1 MPINPTIALGAQQP
15 QQQSVNMLGQLG
27 QLYALKAAKQE
38 VEGGEALR
46 EAFAQGGDL
55 NDPAFVQ
62 RLRAANP
69 KLALEIEAKNLAG
82 QKTRT
87 EILKDRIAM
96 SRDALANVNTPESYL
111 AWHEA
116 NHKDPMM
123 ASFFASNGIT
133 AEDSRARIMA
143 ELAKPGGLDKL
154 KRESALGATE
164 LQKQLMQTER
174 TYGAA
179 AISAAPGH
187 ARNALEREK
196 WNYDL
201 ANPKL
206 ERVEGDTGFYLYD
219 ARRPN
224 SAVPLGM
231 APAAPAAAPVTAPA
245 APANSLIT
253 TQAAPTINLN
263 ALTGGTPS
271 QPGAPTVANAA
282 AADAAAR
289 AAAARPSPLR
299 PKGTAPTLT
308 RVEDPANKGQMLEV
322 DARTYRGGTIGDPGV
337 IGVARTEKLTPAQTL
352 KLKTEM
358 GKDFKIAENAIAST
372 NELLESIDAVR
383 SSDLKA
389 ISGPIAGRT
398 PSAKEASLT
407 AESRIE
413 NLKGKVTALG
423 KASAAMTG
431 AIGSIANQEW
441 KILADQIAVLDLT
454 KGEKAV
460 SEQID
465 RLENMARG
473 TVNRIRDAY
482 ERQYGEH
489 FDLAPQYREVPNIT
503 YTPGK
508 YTRTGRA
515 TSGVDSSNPW
525 LK

>member
-1 MPINPTIALGAQQP
+1 MPINPNIALGAQP
-15 QQQSVNMLGQLG
+15 QQQPVNMLGQLG

-46 EAFAQGGDL
+46 EAFASGGDL

-69 KLALEIEAKNLAG
+69 KMALEIEAKNLAG

-179 AISAAPGH
+179 SISAAPGH
-187 ARNALEREK
+187 RQADLAVQKYRDE
-196 WNYDL
+196 L

-219 ARRPN
+219 PRKPN

-231 APAAPAAAPVTAPA
+231 APVAPAAAPVTTPA
-245 APANSLIT
+245 APVNSLIT

-263 ALTGGTPS
+263 ALTGGAPN
-271 QPGAPTVANAA
+271 QAGPTVANAA

-289 AAAARPSPLR
+289 AAAAQPSALR

-358 GKDFKIAENAIAST
+358 GKDFKVAENAIAST

>member
-1 MPINPTIALGAQQP
+1 MPINPTIALGAQP
-15 QQQSVNMLGQLG
+15 QQQPVNMLGQLG

-46 EAFAQGGDL
+46 EAFASGGDL

-69 KLALEIEAKNLAG
+69 KMALEIEAKNLAG

-96 SRDALANVNTPESYL
+96 SRDALANVNTPEAYL

-187 ARNALEREK
+187 RQADLAVQKYRDE
-196 WNYDL
+196 L

-219 ARRPN
+219 PRKPN

-231 APAAPAAAPVTAPA
+231 APVAPAAAPVTTPA
-245 APANSLIT
+245 APVNSLVT

-289 AAAARPSPLR
+289 AAAAQPSSIR
-299 PKGTAPTLT
+299 PKQPIRQPVAVMIDGKAVLVPPEKAIGLP
-308 RVEDPANKGQMLEV
+308 PASADAEKAARLRAQQVKDLDLAISNLEAVTKPKGLISQSTGSGFGRAMDV
-322 DARTYRGGTIGDPGV
+322 SAGFFGQ
-337 IGVARTEKLTPAQTL
+337 ATE
-352 KLKTEM
+352 
-358 GKDFKIAENAIAST
+358 GAIAGAK
-372 NELLESIDAVR
+372 LA
-383 SSDLKA
+383 
-389 ISGPIAGRT
+389 PIADLVLKMVPRFEGPQSDKDT
-398 PSAKEASLT
+398 QSYKEASAQLANT
-407 AESRIE
+407 SLPTEIRRQAGIEVLRIM
-413 NLKGKVTALG
+413 
-423 KASAAMTG
+423 KARKDQFVSSAMNNEG
-431 AIGSIANQEW
+431 
-441 KILADQIAVLDLT
+441 L
-454 KGEKAV
+454 
-460 SEQID
+460 
-465 RLENMARG
+465 
-473 TVNRIRDAY
+473 
-482 ERQYGEH
+482 
-489 FDLAPQYREVPNIT
+489 
-503 YTPGK
+503 
-508 YTRTGRA
+508 
-515 TSGVDSSNPW
+515 TSGSSAGGADP
-525 LK
+525 LGIRQ